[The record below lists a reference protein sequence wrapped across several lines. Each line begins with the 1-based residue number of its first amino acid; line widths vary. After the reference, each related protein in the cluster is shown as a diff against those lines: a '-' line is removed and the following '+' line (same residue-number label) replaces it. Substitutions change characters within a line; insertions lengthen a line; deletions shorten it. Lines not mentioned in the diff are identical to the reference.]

1 MAAMALEQKRAFTSK
16 MLLGTVVRCR
26 NKRNLAG
33 GARRNDSRPKRR
45 RMGTGMSHV
54 KNAARLRAL
63 KKTVE
68 QMNRDRVCYMTAVP
82 RKELREGRVLVHN
95 DATPQP
101 KIRRHGFRAWT
112 QQKTDRLIECHCDWA
127 GVDLHG
133 LPHYRVIG

>member
-82 RKELREGRVLVHN
+82 RKELREGRVLVITTLRHN
-95 DATPQP
+95 LKFVDTGFGLGRNRRPIGSLSAT
-101 KIRRHGFRAWT
+101 
-112 QQKTDRLIECHCDWA
+112 
-127 GVDLHG
+127 
-133 LPHYRVIG
+133 VIGQGWIFTDCRTTA